1 MFDTL
6 TESFT
11 SAINKI
17 RFYDD
22 EKALTKALNELKKE
36 PFKSRC

>member
-11 SAINKI
+11 SAIKKI
-17 RFYDD
+17 RFHDD
-22 EKALTKALNELKKE
+22 EKSLIKATAELKKAL
-36 PFKSRC
+36 

>member
-11 SAINKI
+11 NALRKI
-17 RFYDD
+17 RFQDD
-22 EKALTKALNELKKE
+22 EKALTKALGELKKALL
-36 PFKSRC
+36 KADA